1 MNQRIHILALTTA
14 CLTALTSGG
23 IAALVRLL
31 LLPDLPEPWPWLA
44 IGISAGYGALLG
56 YAGIIAE
63 YRKPPPQS

>member
-23 IAALVRLL
+23 IAALVRL